1 METLTATGYGRTI
14 EEARAN
20 AEAHLQEMIRTREE
34 SRMIGGWIAAFLIA
48 MLAWAWA
55 LWNAIL
61 RPIAGVPVL
70 FGAGLVIAL
79 VVGLLQAMMLRVDH
93 ILLAVALALLLIG
106 FLLGAMVFVGL
117 CAPPLMLRV
126 ELWEARLLARV
137 LERSPR
143 LGAALHLAL
152 LVAAAAGGALMAW
165 YLGEFITGFGLG
177 QEGLSAQLSVIGTII
192 ALVWRCWRHPLIGRI
207 GALRI
212 LREGIAV
219 PRPLDPLE
227 EKEAR

>member
-1 METLTATGYGRTI
+1 
-14 EEARAN
+14 
-20 AEAHLQEMIRTREE
+20 
-34 SRMIGGWIAAFLIA
+34 
-48 MLAWAWA
+48 
-55 LWNAIL
+55 
-61 RPIAGVPVL
+61 
-70 FGAGLVIAL
+70 
-79 VVGLLQAMMLRVDH
+79 
-93 ILLAVALALLLIG
+93 
-106 FLLGAMVFVGL
+106 
-117 CAPPLMLRV
+117 
-126 ELWEARLLARV
+126 V

-165 YLGEFITGFGLG
+165 ILGQFLTDLGLG
-177 QEGLSAQLSVIGTII
+177 QEGLSAELSVIGTII

-219 PRPLDPLE
+219 PRPLE

>member
-20 AEAHLQEMIRTREE
+20 AEANLEEMIRTREE
-34 SRMIGGWIAAFLIA
+34 AAMVGGWLVAFFVA
-48 MLAWAWA
+48 VAAWAWA
-55 LWNAIL
+55 LWNAML
-61 RPIAGVPVL
+61 RPIAGVPVI
-70 FGAGLVIAL
+70 FGAALVIGL
-79 VVGLLQAMMLRVDH
+79 VVGLLQAMMLRVDN
-93 ILLAVALALLLIG
+93 ILLMVALSLLLLCFI
-106 FLLGAMVFVGL
+106 LGAMVFVGL
-117 CAPPLMLRV
+117 RAPPLMLRV

-165 YLGEFITGFGLG
+165 YLGQFLTGLGLG

-219 PRPLDPLE
+219 TRPLE